1 MKKIFK
7 YKTVNRMDDAGGF
20 TLIEVLMAMAVLTIG
35 LLAIGS
41 MQISSINGNSTGK
54 MTSQAAS
61 FASDQMERLLA
72 LNFTDAQLNTGNYQR
87 QEGSYSIDWT
97 IANAASPNTILI
109 TVTVTSGN
117 PVMRG
122 KRVRLNALKTASI

>member
-1 MKKIFK
+1 MNKVFKHKI
-7 YKTVNRMDDAGGF
+7 NNQMDDAKGF
-20 TLIEVLMAMAVLTIG
+20 TIIEVLMAMAVLTIG

-41 MQISSINGNSTGK
+41 VQISAINGNSTGK

-72 LNFTDAQLNTGNYQR
+72 LNFTDPQLSNNQR
-87 QEGSYSIDWT
+87 TQGSYTIVWT
-97 IANAASPNTILI
+97 IAPVATANTRLI

-117 PVMRG
+117 PAMRN
-122 KRVRLNALKTASI
+122 KRLILNGIKTASI